1 MSWKSVNNSNGLL
14 YYCEPVNKFNSDKV
28 LALDLDHTVI
38 KPEIG
43 KSFPVSIDDWIF
55 AFNMNKV
62 REYSRKGYKIVI
74 MSNQKG
80 SYQGKGKLTFD
91 DFKERW
97 FTILKGLNVPA
108 YILAAPQDDFYR
120 KPFIGMWKYM
130 KSHLNGDIKIDKSK
144 CLFIGDAAGRR
155 GDHSD
160 VDIKFAINIGI
171 DFKTPEE
178 FFENSQDYPFDS
190 LKKNLKGFN
199 PKEYL
204 SNISDIDK
212 INRHSWKELSEKI
225 KNNKMVKMII
235 MVGSPASGK
244 TTLINLI
251 QEKVKKHNLKWD
263 ALSLDIEKTKKK
275 MKDKIAKL
283 LVKDENN
290 ENENENINVDGVII
304 DATNSTK
311 ENRKEWLDVLE
322 KVNPDFKAIC
332 VYLNVEKDLVLHLN
346 ELRAVK
352 KTIDPSYHSKNVP
365 TVAIHTYWKKLE
377 KPDKDEKFEE
387 IIEFNFEPNFK
398 NNEEKKQFL
407 TWI

>member
-1 MSWKSVNNSNGLL
+1 MSWESVNNTNGLL

-43 KSFPVSIDDWIF
+43 KSFPVSIDDWLF

-62 REYSRKGYKIVI
+62 REYSKKGYKIVI

-97 FTILKGLNVPA
+97 FSILKGLNVPA

-144 CLFIGDAAGRR
+144 CLFVGDAAGRR

-160 VDIKFAINIGI
+160 VDIKFAINVGI

-190 LKKNLKGFN
+190 LVKNLKGFN

-204 SNISDIDK
+204 NSLPEIHK
-212 INRHSWKELSEKI
+212 INHDSWKEINNEIINEKM
-225 KNNKMVKMII
+225 NKMNKMII

-244 TTLINLI
+244 TTLAHLI
-251 QEKVKKHNLKWD
+251 QEKTKKNNLQWD
-263 ALSLDIEKTKKK
+263 ILSLDIEKTKKK

-283 LVKDENN
+283 LNDD
-290 ENENENINVDGVII
+290 INGVII

-332 VYLNVEKDLVLHLN
+332 VYLNVPKDLVLHLN

-377 KPDKDEKFEE
+377 KPVKDENFEE
-387 IIEFNFEPNFK
+387 IIEFDFEPNFK

-407 TWI
+407 TWV

>member
-1 MSWKSVNNSNGLL
+1 MSWESVNNTNGLL

-62 REYSRKGYKIVI
+62 REYSKKGYKIVI
-74 MSNQKG
+74 ISNQKG

-130 KSHLNGDIKIDKSK
+130 KTHLNGDIKIDKSK
-144 CLFIGDAAGRR
+144 CLFVGDAAGRR

-160 VDIKFAINIGI
+160 VDIKFAINVGI

-178 FFENSQDYPFDS
+178 FFENSQDYSFES

-199 PKEYL
+199 PKEYFNSL
-204 SNISDIDK
+204 TEIHK
-212 INRHSWKELSEKI
+212 INHDSWKELDKEI
-225 KNNKMVKMII
+225 MNDKMIKMII

-244 TTLINLI
+244 TTLTHLI
-251 QEKVKKHNLKWD
+251 QEKAKKNNLEWGI
-263 ALSLDIEKTKKK
+263 LSLDIEKTKKK

-283 LVKDENN
+283 LNDG
-290 ENENENINVDGVII
+290 IDGVII

-332 VYLNVEKDLVLHLN
+332 VYLNVPKDLVLHLN
-346 ELRAVK
+346 ELRGIK

-377 KPDKDEKFEE
+377 KPDKDENFKE
-387 IIEFNFEPNFK
+387 IIEFDFEPNFK
-398 NNEEKKQFL
+398 NNEEKKQFS
-407 TWI
+407 TWV

>member
-1 MSWKSVNNSNGLL
+1 MSWESVNNTNGLL

-62 REYSRKGYKIVI
+62 REYSKKGYKIVI

-97 FTILKGLNVPA
+97 FDIMKGLNVPA

-144 CLFIGDAAGRR
+144 CLFVGDAAGRR

-160 VDIKFAINIGI
+160 VDIKFAINVGI

-178 FFENSQDYPFDS
+178 FFENSQDYPFNS
-190 LKKNLKGFN
+190 LVKNLKGFN

-204 SNISDIDK
+204 NSLPEIHK
-212 INRHSWKELSEKI
+212 INHDSWKELDKEI
-225 KNNKMVKMII
+225 MNDKMIKMII

-244 TTLINLI
+244 TKLAHLI
-251 QEKVKKHNLKWD
+251 QEKAKKNNLQWD
-263 ALSLDIEKTKKK
+263 ILSLDIEKTKKK

-283 LVKDENN
+283 LNDG
-290 ENENENINVDGVII
+290 IDGVII

-332 VYLNVEKDLVLHLN
+332 VYLNVPKDLVLHLN

-377 KPDKDEKFEE
+377 KPVKDENFEE
-387 IIEFNFEPNFK
+387 IIEFDFEPNFK
-398 NNEEKKQFL
+398 NNEEKKQFS
-407 TWI
+407 TWV